1 MNFAN
6 FVEKYNK
13 NIKKAMFVFN
23 VIDNVFFHLPINVCI
38 HGFHITLGVYLKLF
52 HMFEYAVRQIDQ

>member
-1 MNFAN
+1 
-6 FVEKYNK
+6 
-13 NIKKAMFVFN
+13 MFVFN